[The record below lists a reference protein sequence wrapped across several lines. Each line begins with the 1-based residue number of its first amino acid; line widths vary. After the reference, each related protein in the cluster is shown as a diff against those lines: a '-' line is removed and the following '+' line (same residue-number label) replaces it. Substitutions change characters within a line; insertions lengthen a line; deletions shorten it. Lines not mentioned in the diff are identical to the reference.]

1 MTLQKM
7 VSRPTAAA
15 TRRSSP
21 LINEV
26 PMNDFLL
33 SAPTLTG
40 AHLATMRG
48 LLDRLRSVPELADR
62 YDGISTIDS
71 LDDLAKIPLM
81 VKNDL
86 NVALEHLKPK
96 AENATT
102 WTFQSGGST
111 GAPKL
116 GYAPTGLYMDEV
128 YAHWKPLG
136 RDDLFVNAWS
146 AGKMWGSHYLNNCLV
161 DLSKCTAI
169 SLGAI
174 ARTEYDAWLEFF
186 RVRGVTAI
194 GGTPSVLRLIF
205 GHAADTGV
213 VLPDLRTVT
222 WLGEAWDNQLNADIP
237 KVAPN
242 AGRWGL
248 YGSTETWVIGWNTP
262 RCAQDTWHPLP
273 SQLIHIG
280 EGEMLDFT
288 SLKPDGLN
296 PVLRYQTGDAGRYVT
311 CPCGRDTT
319 ALQALG
325 RRDGV
330 VKFRG
335 FLLNVDDIVA
345 EVSTRPGVMRV
356 QLMVTEFAEDRGAE
370 LDVLVVAT
378 RDAAPDLPEQLRT
391 HIVGS
396 AFGLSTVFNHDP
408 ESFRVRLVDAPV
420 ANERTGKTSN
430 LVMRQG

>member
-1 MTLQKM
+1 
-7 VSRPTAAA
+7 
-15 TRRSSP
+15 
-21 LINEV
+21 
-26 PMNDFLL
+26 MNDFLL
-33 SAPTLTG
+33 SAPALT
-40 AHLATMRG
+40 AEHRQTMRK
-48 LLDRLRSVPELADR
+48 LLANLKSVPDLADR
-62 YDGISTIDS
+62 YVGIETIES

-96 AENATT
+96 AEDATT

-116 GYAPTGLYMDEV
+116 GYAPTGLYMEEV
-128 YAHWKPLG
+128 YEHWKPLD

-169 SLGAI
+169 SLGAV
-174 ARTEYDAWLEFF
+174 AVGEYDAWLEFF

-213 VLPDLRTVT
+213 TLPDMRKVT
-222 WLGEAWDNQLNADIP
+222 WLGEAWDSQLNVDIP

-248 YGSTETWVIGWNTP
+248 YGSTETWVIGTNTP
-262 RCAQDTWHPLP
+262 ECAQDTWHPLP

-280 EGEMLDFT
+280 EGDMLDFT
-288 SLKPDGLN
+288 SLKPNGLN

-311 CPCGRDTT
+311 CKCGREST
-319 ALQALG
+319 AVQVLG

-345 EVSTRPGVMRV
+345 EVSTRPGVMRA
-356 QLMVTEFAEDRGAE
+356 QMRITEFEEDRGAA
-370 LDVLVVAT
+370 LDLLVVPT
-378 RDAAPDLPEQLRT
+378 RDAALDLPAQLRA

-408 ESFRVRLVDAPV
+408 ESFQVLLVDAPV
-420 ANERTGKTSN
+420 ANDRTGKTSN